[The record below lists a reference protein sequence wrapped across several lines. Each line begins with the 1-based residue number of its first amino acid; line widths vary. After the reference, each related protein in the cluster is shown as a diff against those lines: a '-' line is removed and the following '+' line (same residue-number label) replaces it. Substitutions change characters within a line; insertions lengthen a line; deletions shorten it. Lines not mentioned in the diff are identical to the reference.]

1 MPPPCEK
8 LLQRLRARVK
18 NAGRESEES
27 KQRSAPSGGDDVEAR
42 RLNKKRKIDE
52 ACMRFDEG
60 TADTYSEEK
69 AVDRISITKLL
80 RGKAAEAQESNAIT
94 MHAIKNSKHLNSKTT
109 MRGKYDDHGV
119 GSDHRTM
126 QGSTSS
132 SKDRRNKDENEAIG
146 RLLSSKNQ

>member
-1 MPPPCEK
+1 
-8 LLQRLRARVK
+8 
-18 NAGRESEES
+18 
-27 KQRSAPSGGDDVEAR
+27 
-42 RLNKKRKIDE
+42 
-52 ACMRFDEG
+52 MRFDAG
-60 TADTYSEEK
+60 TADTNSEEK
-69 AVDRISITKLL
+69 VVDRISITKVL
-80 RGKAAEAQESNAIT
+80 RGKAEAQESNAIT
-94 MHAIKNSKHLNSKTT
+94 MHVIKNSKHLNSKTT